1 MKSNHLL
8 FVFLLAGGSLSS
20 SLYAQDIAMSEEE
33 ADAIE
38 STLGNAVEAM
48 QGNRFEDAIDLLEP
62 LSRRPDAPPQIGAL
76 LGAAYVE
83 GERPQQAL
91 AVLEPLLEK
100 QGEDAAMLY
109 NAGRAAL
116 AVGRSAD
123 GERYLTKAASLA
135 PVSPAARLLG
145 FIRTRQGL
153 VVDSYRLLR
162 PLALANPDDTEA
174 RLAAATAAVQLQR
187 ISEAEQLLSDLPQID
202 SRVRL
207 LWGRLLLL
215 KGEPDGARSMLEP
228 LIGANLPEEIL
239 VDARRLMADV
249 ELELGNA
256 TAARN
261 LLGDLARDPMTAY
274 KLSKAEYQS
283 GNVEAAIA
291 ALEPFRQPLLEGLGT
306 EMTPTIRAARA
317 TMTRALGGYL
327 VAAGRHDEA
336 LPVLETSAQL
346 DPNAKEAWQSLGQAL
361 AGLGRRDEAE
371 KALAK
376 FRALAD
382 SEGSVLQRQNRAGEN
397 REDAT
402 GRELRKASQLI
413 GEGRFEAALGIV
425 RTELALSPE
434 DPRPRL
440 AESRI
445 LLLLGQHDEALAS
458 VERALGKSPS
468 FADAWYQ
475 RGAVRLANKDLDG
488 AEGDLRHALEL
499 NDQHL
504 AAMNDLAVLLIVQG
518 NRDEARTLLERVLS
532 VNPNDRG
539 AAQNLERLNN
549 ASS

>member
-1 MKSNHLL
+1 MKSKHLL
-8 FVFLLAGGSLSS
+8 LVFLLAGGGLAS
-20 SLYAQDIAMSEEE
+20 SLHTQDIAMSEEE
-33 ADAIE
+33 ADAIA
-38 STLGNAVEAM
+38 SALGTAVEAL
-48 QGNRFEDAIDLLEP
+48 QGNRFEEAIDLLEP
-62 LSRRPDAPPQIGAL
+62 LSRRPDAPPQVSAL

-109 NAGRAAL
+109 NAARAAL

-162 PLALANPDDTEA
+162 PVALANPEDTEA
-174 RLAAATAAVQLQR
+174 RLAAATAAVRLQR
-187 ISEAEQLLSDLPQID
+187 VNEAEQLLSDLPQID

-215 KGEPDGARSMLEP
+215 KGEPEGARSMLEP

-239 VDARRLMADV
+239 VDAHRLLADV

-256 TAARN
+256 TAARD
-261 LLGDLARDPMTAY
+261 LLGDLTQDPMTAY

-291 ALEPFRQPLLEGLGT
+291 TLEPFRQPLLEGLGT
-306 EMTPTIRAARA
+306 DMTPTIRDARA
-317 TMTRALGGYL
+317 AMTRALGSYL

-336 LPVLETSAQL
+336 LPVLETSTQL
-346 DPNAKEAWQSLGQAL
+346 APNAKEAWQSLGQAL
-361 AGLGRRDEAE
+361 TGLGRRDEAE
-371 KALAK
+371 QALAK
-376 FRALAD
+376 FRTLAD
-382 SEGSVLQRQNRAGEN
+382 AEGSVLQRQNRTSN
-397 REDAT
+397 DREDAT

-413 GEGRFEAALGIV
+413 GEGRFEAALGVV

-445 LLLLGQHDEALAS
+445 LLLLGRHDEALAS

-475 RGAVRLANKDLDG
+475 RGAVRLATKDLDG

-518 NRDEARTLLERVLS
+518 NRDEARALLERVLS

-549 ASS
+549 AQS